1 MRPFM
6 TLGKIFSVLIFRRSV
21 VSTRAV
27 LILTRLI
34 VGYGFLQHGYA
45 KVSNGAEHFAASLAG
60 LGVREPGIMRWV
72 TIAAELICG
81 ADILVGALVPV
92 LCIPMAVVLLVAI
105 IFVHLPF
112 GFFRSSCR
120 P

>member
-45 KVSNGAEHFAASLAG
+45 KVGNGAEHFAASFAG
-60 LGVREPGIMRWV
+60 LGLREARIMRRV
-72 TIAAELICG
+72 TLGAGLIS
-81 ADILVGALVPV
+81 LL
-92 LCIPMAVVLLVAI
+92 LSLSAVVFLAAI
-105 IFVHLPF
+105 FFLHCPF
-112 GFFRSSCR
+112 ACFRTSCR